1 MIQSPIM
8 AKTHRISMIL
18 SGCLFA
24 LAAGC
29 GGNYKQQGIDTVRAQ
44 KGDLQACIGETSQ
57 KNPALKGKAAAMDL
71 AFEIAPD
78 GSVQTVNVDK
88 DKAGDPGLVDC
99 LTQRARTWRFPAPAS
114 GKVEKFT
121 YQFNAHFP

>member
-1 MIQSPIM
+1 M
-8 AKTHRISMIL
+8 AKTQRISTFLM
-18 SGCLFA
+18 SGCL
-24 LAAGC
+24 LVSMAAGGC
-29 GGNYKQQGIDTVRAQ
+29 SSYEKTGVDTVRQQ
-44 KGDLQACIGETSQ
+44 KGDLQACIGDASTR
-57 KNPALKGKAAAMDL
+57 NPSLKGKAAAMDL

-99 LTQRARTWRFPAPAS
+99 LSQRARTWRFPAPAS
-114 GKVEKFT
+114 GKVEKFK